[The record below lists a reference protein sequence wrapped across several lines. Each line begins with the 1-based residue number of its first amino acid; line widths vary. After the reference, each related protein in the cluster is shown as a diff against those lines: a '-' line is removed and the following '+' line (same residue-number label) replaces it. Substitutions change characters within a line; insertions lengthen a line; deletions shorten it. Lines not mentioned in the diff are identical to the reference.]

1 MASRLRLLLAALL
14 ALFVLGV
21 AAAPAHAAGADQIDS
36 FTIAYTVRPDG
47 VLEVQETIVLR
58 FGSSSGRHGLERF
71 WVIRE
76 PYDDRQDAVYR
87 IEQIDVSSPSGAA
100 TQWSRTD
107 SNASDGRLAVMRI
120 RIGDPAVTI
129 TQPTATYVLR
139 YHVFGAM
146 RSHQGF
152 DSLYWDATGD
162 RFPLV
167 KNAAINVVVPGG
179 ALDVFCSAAEPG
191 VRADCDRARIRP
203 DKSAEFAHKTLQP
216 GQILTVEVMIA
227 AGVVA
232 DNKPHLEER
241 ADAAAERFAQGLMIG
256 SGVAAGIIPLIG
268 WWYYRRNGTDK
279 RFVGLPPGVLPIRGQ
294 VPREVPDKDV
304 EIPVSF
310 APPRLPLA
318 VAGLLLDGT
327 TQVRHTTATLV
338 GLAVSGAIKLRSGPD
353 PEARLIDPRKVP
365 DKPSDLLLD
374 SIFDSGQTS
383 VALDVQGA
391 LSEGHDDI
399 VKYVARQADQGKWFV
414 RRSPR
419 KAAGSVTGGLAAASF
434 VGFWSLGSAVL
445 MVIPVAVSLIATVA
459 VVSAK
464 LTRGQRSGVGRALTD
479 QVEGSGRIWQPLK
492 PTSFGSRRERTSSPS
507 TFPGLCSSIWQIAGQ
522 RSVPNW
528 WSRAGSTP
536 GPPPG
541 TTGTPGTSATW
552 ADRWTGS
559 TPPSPRPPSM
569 PRPSPAGRASAVAA
583 ASVAAAVAAAARPAA
598 AEAVV
603 AAAPGERAP
612 GTAVPRP
619 G

>member
-129 TQPTATYVLR
+129 SQPTATYVLR
-139 YHVFGAM
+139 YHVYGAM

-152 DSLYWDATGD
+152 DSFYWDATGD

-167 KNAAINVVVPGG
+167 KNAAVKVEVPGG

-191 VRADCDRARIRP
+191 VRADCDRARIRS

-227 AGVVA
+227 AGLVA

-241 ADAAAERFAQGLMIG
+241 ADAAAERFAQGLLIG

-294 VPREVPDKDV
+294 VPREVPDQDV

-353 PEARLIDPRKVP
+353 PEARLIDPRRVP

-419 KAAGSVTGGLAAASF
+419 KAAGSVGIGIAAAAFSGF
-434 VGFWSLGSAVL
+434 VTFGSAVL

-479 QVEGSGRIWQPLK
+479 QVEG
-492 PTSFGSRRERTSSPS
+492 FRTY
-507 TFPGLCSSIWQIAGQ
+507 L
-522 RSVPNW
+522 
-528 WSRAGSTP
+528 
-536 GPPPG
+536 
-541 TTGTPGTSATW
+541 ATAEADQLRFEEGEDIFSKYLPW
-552 ADRWTGS
+552 AVLFDLADRWAKVCAELVEQGRLDPRAPLWYYGDAWNVGNMGGS
-559 TPPSPRPPSM
+559 MDRINS
-569 PRPSPAGRASAVAA
+569 
-583 ASVAAAVAAAARPAA
+583 SVATAAFDASSFSS
-598 AEAVV
+598 
-603 AAAPGERAP
+603 
-612 GTAVPRP
+612 GT
-619 G
+619 GFGGGSSFSSGGSSGGGSSGGGGGGGGGGSW